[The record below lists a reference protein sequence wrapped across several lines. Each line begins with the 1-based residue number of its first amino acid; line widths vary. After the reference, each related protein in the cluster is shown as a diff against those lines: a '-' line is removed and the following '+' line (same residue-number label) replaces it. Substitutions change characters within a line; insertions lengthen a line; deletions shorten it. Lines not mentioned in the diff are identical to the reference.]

1 MSFMTVVL
9 TENNLK
15 LQKLCRHECIIG
27 DHRAGQ
33 IPAMKK
39 SYLSPLWKKQ
49 SYLKFKIPVDYIV

>member
-33 IPAMKK
+33 IPATKK
-39 SYLSPLWKKQ
+39 SYLSPLREGQ
-49 SYLKFKIPVDYIV
+49 SYLKLKVPVDYIV